1 MRTRITGKFKSFRYG
16 WRNLM
21 IRDTGGNEVSLT
33 PDSSASSIDLTSV
46 IEELGHNVEA
56 NNRQQAP
63 TEMPNFRQ
71 AV

>member
-1 MRTRITGKFKSFRYG
+1 
-16 WRNLM
+16 M

-46 IEELGHNVEA
+46 IEELGHDVED

-63 TEMPNFRQ
+63 TGKFVSRRRNECRPNASTEMPDFRQ